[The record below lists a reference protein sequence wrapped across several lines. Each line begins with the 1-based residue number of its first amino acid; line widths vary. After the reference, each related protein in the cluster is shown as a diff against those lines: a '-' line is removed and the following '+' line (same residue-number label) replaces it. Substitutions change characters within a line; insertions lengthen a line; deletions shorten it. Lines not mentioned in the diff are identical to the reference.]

1 MTPATT
7 SNTARS
13 PAEVYRRGYCS
24 SGRRWGLY
32 RSDIVDPTGAPYMR
46 RWILAFAGWMVRLH
60 HIQKADAGRCPH
72 DHPFDFVSVVLRG
85 GYREER
91 VVVSASGDTAT
102 TWETRRAP
110 GVAYRRAEDL
120 HRLVSVEPGTWTLV
134 LTGPIRR
141 TWGFLL
147 PDGRW
152 VDFLTY
158 MRENE

>member
-1 MTPATT
+1 MTPSTAP
-7 SNTARS
+7 NTARS
-13 PAEVYRRGYCS
+13 PAEVYRRGYGS
-24 SGRRWGLY
+24 SDKRWGLY

-46 RWILAFAGWMVRLH
+46 RWILAFASWMVRLH
-60 HIQKADAGRCPH
+60 HIQKADAARCPH
-72 DHPFDFVSVVLRG
+72 DHPFSFVSLVLRG

-91 VVVSASGDTAT
+91 VAVSAVGDTTT

-110 GVAYRRAEDL
+110 SFAYRRAEDL
-120 HRLVSVEPGTWTLV
+120 HRLVSVEPDTWTLV

-147 PDGRW
+147 LDGRW